1 MNQRD
6 RVIKYI
12 KLFGSIT
19 PMEAFRDLG
28 ITKLATRIS
37 ELRKDGMEFKK
48 EYIKSQNRFGET
60 VHYMRYSF
68 PEEGDVNGSNKWYTN
83 ADGRTNYIN

>member
-1 MNQRD
+1 MPSITLGINYMKGMIKMTQGE
-6 RVIKYI
+6 RVIEYI
-12 KLFGSIT
+12 KRFGSIT

-37 ELRKDGMEFKK
+37 ELRKEGMEFKK
-48 EYIKSQNRFGET
+48 EFVKGKNRFGET

-68 PEEGDVNGSNKWYTN
+68 PKEGD
-83 ADGRTNYIN
+83 